1 MSASGDQGVAATS
14 EADLTALRERAAA
27 IALSAQAAQA
37 AAEAARIS
45 LEEARAA
52 GGEPPDCIAARE
64 AALAKAQETSQQE
77 AMRLAEAQRRMAD
90 AESAA
95 GVEPPAGPR
104 PEPERRAAEGRAGDI
119 ATPIETLA
127 AETTEATA
135 QRVDQL
141 AQALAARAAPGAG
154 KRLAELQ
161 VGATDERNRL
171 ILRILAEAADR
182 YIVYRAINASALS
195 NDWQERREQLA
206 NSRVCVHLSDHP
218 ETRALQVDNL
228 SQVSD
233 LRTKVAGLINGRWR
247 DPYFERA
254 FAEALGMAAEFD
266 VTNARARLTE
276 LLAELR
282 QESGRIGQA
291 WQMAFSCV
299 AWAAFVSVL
308 FLFSEHIHPFEQPG
322 TNVWLAAKA
331 GATGALFS
339 IATMFNKRALAPDNK
354 KIRIAL
360 EATIRVGSGV
370 IAGGALLLALS
381 SGFFTKPVGGDSGVQ
396 IANWMYVA
404 VIGFLAGFVERLV
417 PDLFDK
423 VQLDPANKQ
432 VAGVGGAAGGA
443 PAAGGPGGP
452 PAGRPAATPGAAQ
465 GTAAGVRLTSATA
478 ITQPRAGES
487 SPEGDGSAPAGSPVR
502 GSSTSG

>member
-27 IALSAQAAQA
+27 IALAAQAAQA
-37 AAEAARIS
+37 TAGEARIS

-52 GGEPPDCIAARE
+52 GGEPPDSIAARE
-64 AALAKAQETSQQE
+64 AALATAQETSQQE
-77 AMRLAEAQRRMAD
+77 AIASGPGPAAAQADGVLHPALVDLRREMAERDAKLAAD
-90 AESAA
+90 AA
-95 GVEPPAGPR
+95 
-104 PEPERRAAEGRAGDI
+104 
-119 ATPIETLA
+119 
-127 AETTEATA
+127 ATA

-141 AQALAARAAPGAG
+141 TQALAARATPGAG

-195 NDWQERREQLA
+195 NDGQERRAQLA
-206 NSRVCVHLSDHP
+206 HSRVCVHLSDHP
-218 ETRALQVDNL
+218 ETRALQVDSL

-233 LRTKVAGLINGRWR
+233 LRIKVAGLINGRWR

-254 FAEALGMAAEFD
+254 FADALGMAAALD

-276 LLAELR
+276 LLAEL
-282 QESGRIGQA
+282 QHESGRIGQA

-360 EATIRVGSGV
+360 EATMRVGSGV

-396 IANWMYVA
+396 IANWMYVV

-432 VAGVGGAAGGA
+432 VAGVGGAAGGI
-443 PAAGGPGGP
+443 PAAGGPAGP
-452 PAGRPAATPGAAQ
+452 PANRPAAAPDAAQGTAQ
-465 GTAAGVRLTSATA
+465 GTAAGVRLNSATTV
-478 ITQPRAGES
+478 TQPRSGES
-487 SPEGDGSAPAGSPVR
+487 PPEGNGSAPVASPAR
-502 GSSTSG
+502 GSSSSG